1 MGAIMKFNDQ
11 DRPCL
16 ILSAAKDLMCRA
28 PRSFAALRMTYGNCV
43 ESWNE
48 KTGLRAMA
56 SNIQCKN
63 DYLDFTLVDG
73 AIQSQVLDFNEP
85 DATYLL
91 S

>member
-1 MGAIMKFNDQ
+1 
-11 DRPCL
+11 
-16 ILSAAKDLMCRA
+16 
-28 PRSFAALRMTYGNCV
+28 
-43 ESWNE
+43 
-48 KTGLRAMA
+48 MA